1 MNAARRE
8 IVAGPGTLWK
18 EFDEAAGK
26 FRLATTGG
34 QVSHTGIAGLTL
46 GGGLGYLMGKHGA
59 VCDNLLSVEM
69 VTAQGEVIT
78 ASEETNAEL
87 FWAMPRGGRGILG
100 VVTAFRYRLH
110 PLPGVLAGLLLH
122 PRERTGELI
131 AFYREYLKGTPDELD
146 TTLGFLNA
154 PDGSPLVGVVV
165 VWAGDIAEG
174 EEVLRPL
181 RQFGPPVADL
191 IQPMPYTAAQSMLD
205 AAVPTGNRYYW
216 KSNFGDTLGD
226 ELGDVLKR
234 GADAMASPLS
244 MILLF
249 EIKGAIRRVPKE
261 RMAFD
266 HRDPQFEMSIIANWM
281 RSRVRT
287 QRTPT
292 MRLGARSLGSS
303 AALCFA
309 QAVYANHMPQ
319 DEPVE
324 RVRASYGE
332 AKFAKLA
339 GTVKRRKVQITAN
352 PCFVQQSQYSAAGFL
367 IKRGHGLYTPACPL
381 RVPLS
386 PIRVIERGEDQWQDS
401 CMRVNLISHVLRP
414 HRTGAGSFPTLVN
427 NSPQRAG
434 LPGEYGIPE
443 ARSGGAIPDAA
454 SARRICPKRFSAS
467 KEICARCIKPAV
479 SWVWN

>member
-1 MNAARRE
+1 MTDAHFLSIAERWQGRFDGRLWTREHEHYGAARQIWNGMIDRRPGLIARCASVEDVVQAVKLAQVEGLPLSVRGGGHSVAGTAVCADGVMVDLSPMKDVGVNAARRE
-8 IVAGPGTLWK
+8 IVAGPGTLWR
-18 EFDEAAGK
+18 EFDVAAEKYGM
-26 FRLATTGG
+26 ATTGG

-87 FWAMPRGGRGILG
+87 FWAMRGAGGNFG

-181 RQFGPPVADL
+181 RQFGPPVADM
-191 IQPMPYTAAQSMLD
+191 IQPMPYTAVQSMLD

-216 KSNFGDTLGD
+216 KSNFGDTLSD

-244 MILLF
+244 LILLF

-261 RMAFD
+261 SMAFD
-266 HRDPQFEMSIIANWM
+266 HREPHFEMSIIANWTDPAADSANIGWA
-281 RSRVRT
+281 RDLWTAAQPYVSR
-287 QRTPT
+287 
-292 MRLGARSLGSS
+292 
-303 AALCFA
+303 
-309 QAVYANHMPQ
+309 AVYANHMPQ

-339 GTVKRRKVQITAN
+339 ALKAKYDPAN
-352 PCFVQQSQYSAAGFL
+352 LFCSNHNIP
-367 IKRGHGLYTPACPL
+367 PL
-381 RVPLS
+381 
-386 PIRVIERGEDQWQDS
+386 
-401 CMRVNLISHVLRP
+401 
-414 HRTGAGSFPTLVN
+414 GS
-427 NSPQRAG
+427 
-434 LPGEYGIPE
+434 
-443 ARSGGAIPDAA
+443 
-454 SARRICPKRFSAS
+454 
-467 KEICARCIKPAV
+467 
-479 SWVWN
+479 